1 MKIVLKEH
9 EALTIVNEG
18 GELLFEQKPKVQQI
32 VVHNNITVQNQKEAS
47 ELANYLVNKVR
58 AKGISI

>member
-18 GELLFEQKPKVQQI
+18 GELLFEQKPKMHHI
-32 VVHNNITVQNQKEAS
+32 VVHTNITVQNQKEAFD
-47 ELANYLVNKVR
+47 LANNLVNKVR
-58 AKGISI
+58 AKGISN